1 MAGGSG
7 GGGTPASS
15 DDGRPARATC
25 CSCALRKQAG
35 KLDRLLREPSTRV
48 LLLHRGRLLV
58 APDDGGSS
66 GGDADDAAAG
76 SGADPARPLD
86 MRPHGFAP
94 PGEQV
99 PDGGPP
105 AWMPL
110 VTTPQQL
117 QQGNSSSG
125 GGGGDA
131 GASPEFLFLGLEDA
145 GGAVFAVQAPAHLLP
160 LLPPTD
166 GSTRA
171 APGGAC
177 WVDVRKAGAG
187 MTGPDAAVAALAA
200 GLTQWHA
207 SAAFCSRTG
216 SPTLASSGGHS
227 RTPTAT
233 ATDSRRPRSVYPRID
248 PAVIVAVSC
257 GDWLLLGRKA
267 SWIDGRYSCL
277 AGFAELGETLEQAVA
292 REVAEEA
299 GVPVNL
305 GSVRYVGS
313 QPWPFPASL
322 MIGFLAEATNES
334 SSSGS
339 GGSTG
344 AGPAHGLGLL
354 EGRGLMAAREVGLK
368 PAEAQRYLRPSVPA
382 VQVDAAELEDAR
394 WFHADWLAAATGAE
408 GAPPRAA
415 SRLGGHIPFRV
426 PGRYALANRIIDSW
440 LTERQAAAAAA
451 TAAELGERAGTAA
464 EALAALRAV
473 PDVGLDS
480 GSMKYVLL
488 RLSTADGLH
497 SKLLVRGDSRAAYH
511 NHVLQATAAEIREIA
526 PGTGLHLETLG
537 GGRIEH
543 YPEQRIASMY
553 GYSAAFGQAPHHV
566 SAALMRRW
574 MPFHEVSESY
584 DGY

>member
-1 MAGGSG
+1 MPPAAAAVGREQRRAINTNAASTSSSSHSG
-7 GGGTPASS
+7 GGAGGLLRTPHFA
-15 DDGRPARATC
+15 DLPLDRAA
-25 CSCALRKQAG
+25 ALRKQAG

-216 SPTLASSGGHS
+216 SPTVSYAYM
-227 RTPTAT
+227 RA
-233 ATDSRRPRSVYPRID
+233 RS
-248 PAVIVAVSC
+248 
-257 GDWLLLGRKA
+257 
-267 SWIDGRYSCL
+267 
-277 AGFAELGETLEQAVA
+277 
-292 REVAEEA
+292 
-299 GVPVNL
+299 
-305 GSVRYVGS
+305 
-313 QPWPFPASL
+313 
-322 MIGFLAEATNES
+322 
-334 SSSGS
+334 
-339 GGSTG
+339 
-344 AGPAHGLGLL
+344 
-354 EGRGLMAAREVGLK
+354 
-368 PAEAQRYLRPSVPA
+368 
-382 VQVDAAELEDAR
+382 
-394 WFHADWLAAATGAE
+394 
-408 GAPPRAA
+408 
-415 SRLGGHIPFRV
+415 
-426 PGRYALANRIIDSW
+426 
-440 LTERQAAAAAA
+440 
-451 TAAELGERAGTAA
+451 
-464 EALAALRAV
+464 
-473 PDVGLDS
+473 
-480 GSMKYVLL
+480 
-488 RLSTADGLH
+488 
-497 SKLLVRGDSRAAYH
+497 
-511 NHVLQATAAEIREIA
+511 
-526 PGTGLHLETLG
+526 
-537 GGRIEH
+537 
-543 YPEQRIASMY
+543 
-553 GYSAAFGQAPHHV
+553 
-566 SAALMRRW
+566 
-574 MPFHEVSESY
+574 
-584 DGY
+584 